1 MTCGVFG
8 CPRRPRGRFVSR
20 EGGKPI
26 VQDDPLCP
34 DHAALASARAQATL
48 ATTGRTGF
56 ERESRWLAAWGRVE
70 KAGLPLPEIKALPE
84 YARLDVRESSER
96 AEKRRK
102 RAGLLRGML

>member
-1 MTCGVFG
+1 MTCGVSG
-8 CPRRPRGRFVSR
+8 CPRRARGRVVSR

-26 VQDDPLCP
+26 VQDDPLCD

-48 ATTGRTGF
+48 ATTGKSGV
-56 ERESRWLAAWGRVE
+56 ERERKWLAAWARVE
-70 KAGLPLPEIKALPE
+70 KAGLPLPEIKAIPV